1 MAFWIIVGVMTLI
14 LGGIAFYPL
23 LRKPS
28 DYSQQK
34 RDALNKAFYFDRLQE
49 VEQELEQGKIED
61 AEQAKLE
68 LQQSLLDDIP
78 AQASPAMVSKS
89 HWGKAGF
96 IGLIA
101 LIGVVGGGVYWQVGS
116 WFSGTMLEKSHQKLA
131 YFYERIK
138 SEESDPLSEQE
149 LNQFA
154 MALRVELQKTP
165 QDDKSWFMLGQL
177 GMALDDGQLA
187 LDSFAKA
194 SQLQPDNL
202 QYKLRY
208 AQVLLFSADPKDK
221 EQGENVLKEVIRV
234 DHTNVEA
241 LSLLAFNAFE
251 KEDYKMAAMTWGMML
266 KLMPEDD
273 SRRPTIER
281 SIQSALAM
289 EKDNAK

>member
-78 AQASPAMVSKS
+78 AQASPATVSKS

-116 WFSGTMLEKSHQKLA
+116 WFSGTMLEKSYQKLD

>member
-1 MAFWIIVGVMTLI
+1 MAFWIIVGAMTLV

-23 LRKPS
+23 LRKPR

-49 VEQELEQGKIED
+49 VEKELEQGKIED
-61 AEQAKLE
+61 AEQAKQE

-78 AQASPAMVSKS
+78 VQNASEAASHH

-96 IGLIA
+96 VGLILFVA
-101 LIGVVGGGVYWQVGS
+101 LIGGGVYWQVGS

-131 YFYERIK
+131 YFYERMK
-138 SEESDPLSEQE
+138 TEETEPLSEQE

-154 MALRVELQKTP
+154 MALRVELQNTP

-221 EQGENVLKEVIRV
+221 AQGETVLKEVIRL

-251 KEDYKMAAMTWGMML
+251 NEDYKMAAMTWGMML

-273 SRRPTIER
+273 PRRPTIER

-289 EKDNAK
+289 EKGETK

>member
-49 VEQELEQGKIED
+49 VEQEFEQGKIED

-78 AQASPAMVSKS
+78 AQGSPATVSKS
-89 HWGKAGF
+89 HWGKVGF
-96 IGLIA
+96 MSLIA

-138 SEESDPLSEQE
+138 SEESEPLSEQE

-154 MALRVELQKTP
+154 VALRVELQKTP

-187 LDSFAKA
+187 LDSFSKA

-241 LSLLAFNAFE
+241 LGLLAFNAFE

-281 SIQSALAM
+281 SIQSALSM
-289 EKDNAK
+289 EKDNTK